1 MARYKRY
8 DYNQMMMAP
17 VSNEIDLFFTKAL
30 LVWEEEELPGGT
42 PFSLDGLKLSSNAAK
57 EWSGT
62 FSDLRKKQEALSRKV
77 KEAISEHREAD
88 KREDG
93 KSATDRQRFEKRI
106 KRLKQKAENIE
117 EFLAENEPK
126 IGWQLLTE

>member
-93 KSATDRQRFEKRI
+93 KSATDRQRFESGSR
-106 KRLKQKAENIE
+106 
-117 EFLAENEPK
+117 
-126 IGWQLLTE
+126 G

>member
-1 MARYKRY
+1 
-8 DYNQMMMAP
+8 
-17 VSNEIDLFFTKAL
+17 

-42 PFSLDGLKLSSNAAK
+42 PFSPDGLKLSSNAAK